1 MTFLL
6 LMKIKKNIL
15 SKFWNIRIFCLSNK
29 FMHLFYVMKAWVI
42 LIWGSST
49 ALSLVVEHLRIDARR
64 TLQRKSFIRC

>member
-29 FMHLFYVMKAWVI
+29 FMHLFYVMKV
-42 LIWGSST
+42 LGYFDMGKLNSFKPCC
-49 ALSLVVEHLRIDARR
+49 R
-64 TLQRKSFIRC
+64 TFENRC